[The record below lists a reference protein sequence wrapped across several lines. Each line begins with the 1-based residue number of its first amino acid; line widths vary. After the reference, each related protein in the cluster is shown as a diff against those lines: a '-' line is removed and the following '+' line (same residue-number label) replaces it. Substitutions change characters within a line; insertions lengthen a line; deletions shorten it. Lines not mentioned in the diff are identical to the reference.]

1 MTNAEKYKT
10 TEERFKALNKWCDSG
25 VKQGS
30 SKCLSNGCIKCTLK
44 WLELEAEEEEP
55 LPCPFCGFRCFA
67 AKSICGKTWRVFCE
81 QNISC
86 AYSSGAY
93 ATKDDAIAAHN
104 RVARAVVAAEK
115 KEDCDDKP

>member
-55 LPCPFCGFRCFA
+55 LPCPFCGGGVDVI
-67 AKSICGKTWRVFCE
+67 STSDINLV
-81 QNISC
+81 SC
-86 AYSSGAY
+86 AKGCGYYSKGCES
-93 ATKDDAIAAHN
+93 TESAIAAHN
-104 RVARAVVAAEK
+104 RVARAVRVGRE
-115 KEDCDDKP
+115 EGGLR